1 MVDDGYTACCNELV
15 CYGGDQVW
23 TDGERRVHACCGAKA
38 EAQFVGEDG
47 EVGVLLAGGGGGAG
61 LLAGEGV
68 VTMKPT
74 WLMDAGELREWV
86 VERFGQ
92 QLVVG
97 GPRVSE
103 GLRWVRRLA
112 QRAGLPYDEVLA
124 DVVADAEAR
133 FA

>member
-1 MVDDGYTACCNELV
+1 MDDGLHRLLQRARLLRRRPGLDGWNAAGPRLLRGE
-15 CYGGDQVW
+15 GG
-23 TDGERRVHACCGAKA
+23 GALRGRGRGGR
-38 EAQFVGEDG
+38 E
-47 EVGVLLAGGGGGAG
+47 LLASGGGGAG
-61 LLAGEGV
+61 VLAGEGV

-97 GPRVSE
+97 GPRIDE

-112 QRAGLPYDEVLA
+112 QRAGLPYDEVPA

-133 FA
+133 WV